1 MSSTHEQLVK
11 YYLNQVKTGRGGGM
25 VFYRGSRMQRGHGL
39 ASFLGSIVK
48 SPIVKK
54 GLAYA
59 AKTALNTG
67 EDIVSNLVA
76 GQDLKTAAKTGFNKQ
91 RDIQKRRA
99 VNVIKSLVRPSP
111 PPLPPVRRSPRAG
124 KRVKR
129 LRRQRKRSDSFGA
142 L

>member
-1 MSSTHEQLVK
+1 MSSTHDQLVK

-48 SPIVKK
+48 SPIVRK

-76 GQDLKTAAKTGFNKQ
+76 GQDLKTATKTGFNKQ

-129 LRRQRKRSDSFGA
+129 LRRRRKRSDSFGA

>member
-1 MSSTHEQLVK
+1 MSGQHDQLKK
-11 YYLNQVKTGRGGGM
+11 YWLNQLKTGRGG
-25 VFYRGSRMQRGHGL
+25 VRVYYRGSRMQRGHGL
-39 ASFLGSIVK
+39 GSFLGSIVK

-99 VNVIKSLVRPSP
+99 VNAIKSLVRPSP

-129 LRRQRKRSDSFGA
+129 LRRRRKRSDGFGA

>member
-67 EDIVSNLVA
+67 EDIVSSLVA
-76 GQDLKTAAKTGFNKQ
+76 GQDLKTAAKTGFTKQ

-111 PPLPPVRRSPRAG
+111 PPLPPVRRSPQAR